1 MAKFVITLFRERAAP
16 TDAVVVTDPVSVNAY
31 YDNGAAV

>member
-1 MAKFVITLFRERAAP
+1 MAEFVITLFRERAAP

-31 YDNGAAV
+31 YDKGAAV